1 MLKPL
6 GEYVVLAFEKE
17 ETKTESGIILSTNDK
32 DKPSVGKVIAV
43 GPKVET
49 IKVNDRVVYQT
60 YSGSKVKFDGVEYL
74 IIKQEHILAI
84 YEWF

>member
-60 YSGSKVKFDGVEYL
+60 YSGSKFKFDGVEYL

-84 YEWF
+84 YE

>member
-84 YEWF
+84 YE

>member
-84 YEWF
+84 YG